1 MLEQKRKCTFR
12 RCSGEEKE
20 EEVEREKK
28 TSLNGRFMTMNV
40 HQIPKHCTILR
51 STLEEKFGNLESY
64 LGNFC
69 FVFCCKICA

>member
-20 EEVEREKK
+20 EVERGKK
-28 TSLNGRFMTMNV
+28 ISLNGRFMTMNV